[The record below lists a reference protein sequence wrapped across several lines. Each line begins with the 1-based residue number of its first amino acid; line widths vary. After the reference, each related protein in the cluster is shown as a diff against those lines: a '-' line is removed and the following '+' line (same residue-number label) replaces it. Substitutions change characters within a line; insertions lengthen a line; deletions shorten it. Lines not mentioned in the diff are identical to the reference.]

1 MEVQDISRKSLDQ
14 ASCALSEKS
23 IEDLKTTFL
32 SGKPFPY
39 LLKQSEFY
47 HSVFFVNED
56 VLIPR
61 PETEY
66 LVDIIINEQK
76 NVQRVLDVGTGSGV
90 ILLSLLKHGVGKSG
104 VGADI
109 SNEALE
115 VASVNAQRLN
125 LKPEFIN
132 SDRLKNITGTFDL
145 IVSNPPYI
153 KTNSHRSLVHE
164 SVDHYEPHEALYIPD
179 ETYDQWFSEF
189 FLQIK
194 EHLNGAFYMEGHEL
208 ELDRQAEMLKGSGF
222 KNVKVLND
230 MTGTKRF
237 LFATSGK

>member
-1 MEVQDISRKSLDQ
+1 MEVEDISGRSL
-14 ASCALSEKS
+14 AHANYSLSEKK
-23 IEDLKTTFL
+23 IQELKSLFI

-47 HSVFFVNED
+47 HSHFYVNEN

-66 LVDIIINEQK
+66 LVDIIIHEQK
-76 NVQRVLDVGTGSGV
+76 DVNRVLDIGTGSGV

-109 SNEALE
+109 SQDALD
-115 VASVNAQRLN
+115 VAQVNAHRLN
-125 LKPEFIN
+125 VNATFVR
-132 SDRLKNITGTFDL
+132 SDRFQNIEGQFDL

-153 KTNSHRSLVHE
+153 KAHAHRSLVHE
-164 SVDHYEPHEALYIPD
+164 SVDQFEPHEALYIPD
-179 ETYDQWFSEF
+179 EVYESWFEEF
-189 FLQIK
+189 FQDVK
-194 EHLNGAFYMEGHEL
+194 KHLDGTFYMEGHEL
-208 ELDRQAEMLKGSGF
+208 ELDHQAEMLVKLGF
-222 KNVKVLND
+222 ENVEILND

-237 LFATSGK
+237 LKALHLW